1 MKILAI
7 GNSFSQDATA
17 YLHRM
22 AEAGGMETKIVNL
35 FIPAVPWKPIGKT
48 PAATVQPI
56 AMS

>member
-35 FIPAVPWKPIGKT
+35 FIPGCCGH
-48 PAATVQPI
+48 
-56 AMS
+56 